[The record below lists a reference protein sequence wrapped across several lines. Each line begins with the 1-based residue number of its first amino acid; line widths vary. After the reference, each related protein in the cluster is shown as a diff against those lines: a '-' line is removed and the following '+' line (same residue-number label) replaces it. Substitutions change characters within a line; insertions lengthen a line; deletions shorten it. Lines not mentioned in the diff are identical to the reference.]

1 MSPVSPGPFGPP
13 AGPALLGVELDVPV
27 VETDRSQQE
36 EEDEREAETEAS
48 LVLMDQAVT
57 VVIVVGVP
65 TPVENNDTQGTCEEQ
80 YDEQPG
86 VEKIEWDDNTKL
98 Q

>member
-1 MSPVSPGPFGPP
+1 M
-13 AGPALLGVELDVPV
+13 VEAQLDVPV
-27 VETDRSQQE
+27 VETDWPQE
-36 EEDEREAETEAS
+36 QEEDEGEAEAEAG

-86 VEKIEWDDNTKL
+86 EK
-98 Q
+98 